1 VRHLPTARL
10 TLQPRSK
17 FLMNNKHTSTRGEGG
32 GMGVG
37 IWRRGR
43 GKGGEG
49 KIMVEGWHKS
59 MKGKKY

>member
-32 GMGVG
+32 GV
-37 IWRRGR
+37 RE
-43 GKGGEG
+43 GG
-49 KIMVEGWHKS
+49 
-59 MKGKKY
+59 GKKGEKEDNGGGTA